1 MHRVA
6 PGYLELVTSSNF
18 WPFVLISELM
28 FFVLL
33 VMIFL
38 FSLLTSILY
47 AVVLPTSLLV
57 KS

>member
-33 VMIFL
+33 HMIFL